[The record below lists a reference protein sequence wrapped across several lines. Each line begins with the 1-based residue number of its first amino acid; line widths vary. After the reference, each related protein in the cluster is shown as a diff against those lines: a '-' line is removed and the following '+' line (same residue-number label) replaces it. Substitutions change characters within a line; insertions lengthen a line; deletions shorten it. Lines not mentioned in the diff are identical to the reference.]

1 MGEYLNT
8 WFGWS
13 MGSEFPVNSFTADSA
28 VKYNAAST
36 YKISQ
41 TGTNTRTH
49 METLVPVEANKTYTL
64 TLYIKTTDVV
74 LIEGS
79 NPQKGAF
86 ACWGVVGSDYLAA
99 GYWGTKPSMLIPN
112 VDVYEDHNCLTTA
125 QGGETLTGTTGWTKV
140 QATVTTPAG
149 AAALASAPGRHGR
162 RLVRRHDPGGVTG
175 LLNTC

>member
-1 MGEYLNT
+1 
-8 WFGWS
+8 
-13 MGSEFPVNSFTADSA
+13 
-28 VKYNAAST
+28 
-36 YKISQ
+36 
-41 TGTNTRTH
+41 

-149 AAALASAPGRHGR
+149 AAALYLQLQLRDATGDAWFGGMT
-162 RLVRRHDPGGVTG
+162 LVE
-175 LLNTC
+175 